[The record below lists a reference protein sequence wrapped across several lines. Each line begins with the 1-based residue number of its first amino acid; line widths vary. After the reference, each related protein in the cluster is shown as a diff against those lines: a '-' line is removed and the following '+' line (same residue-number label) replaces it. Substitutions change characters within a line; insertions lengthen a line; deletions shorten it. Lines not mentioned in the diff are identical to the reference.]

1 MPEAQVYIQF
11 HLLVECH
18 LDPLT
23 CSPTKI
29 PLHLA
34 IHMKIKNANPLSS
47 TSHLFCS
54 FLLLFTLLFSSGLIK
69 AYYNSTSP
77 PTAFLDR

>member
-11 HLLVECH
+11 HPLVECH

-29 PLHLA
+29 QLHLA
-34 IHMKIKNANPLSS
+34 IHMKIKNANPEGSPC
-47 TSHLFCS
+47 HLFYS
-54 FLLLFTLLFSSGLIK
+54 FLLRFIISS
-69 AYYNSTSP
+69 
-77 PTAFLDR
+77 